1 MGPKPYKAIA
11 AFLVTFL
18 GTLWANLNGREDLA
32 TMGVV
37 DWITVIVPTLLAT
50 AAVYGISNQP
60 KSPPV
65 A

>member
-18 GTLWANLNGREDLA
+18 GTLWANLNGREDLES
-32 TMGVV
+32 MSFVEWV
-37 DWITVIVPTLLAT
+37 TVIVPTIIAT
-50 AAVYGISNQP
+50 AAVYGISNKP
-60 KSPPV
+60 DATPP